1 MYTVL
6 PRTYSRATERL
17 PERGCTVN
25 LDHMASHRAMP
36 RTILEHYTLGNAT
49 VYLVYPHQGSLDY
62 VPLVV
67 GEEEG

>member
-49 VYLVYPHQGSLDY
+49 CPPPWHKL
-62 VPLVV
+62 
-67 GEEEG
+67 